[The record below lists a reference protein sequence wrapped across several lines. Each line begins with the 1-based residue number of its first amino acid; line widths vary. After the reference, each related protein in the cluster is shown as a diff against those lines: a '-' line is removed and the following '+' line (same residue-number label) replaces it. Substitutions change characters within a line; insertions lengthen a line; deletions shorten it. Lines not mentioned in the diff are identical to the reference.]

1 VQQKEFVEKL
11 DFYLLIVN
19 DGSDEQMLNFFCT
32 NLNLISFQLNAFEL
46 NFVRLNFNL
55 MKFEFHFNVFQLN
68 LDRNQLNFNLNSSCI
83 QCHSICFSSLHFM
96 II

>member
-1 VQQKEFVEKL
+1 MQQKEFVEKL

-46 NFVRLNFNL
+46 NLVKLKFNL
-55 MKFEFHFNVFQLN
+55 MKFEFHSMFFQLN
-68 LDRNQLNFNLNSSCI
+68 LD
-83 QCHSICFSSLHFM
+83 
-96 II
+96 